1 VAGRYQ
7 DVGSQIP
14 GAIPISI
21 HPRDID
27 GGVCCWNVPWSRSS
41 VSCCSTIACEK
52 ILASVQMVKI
62 VEGDDENEYL
72 PLSRPPAAAAALVR
86 TDEARF
92 AAFAYVDMMSGT
104 KLVM

>member
-1 VAGRYQ
+1 
-7 DVGSQIP
+7 
-14 GAIPISI
+14 
-21 HPRDID
+21 
-27 GGVCCWNVPWSRSS
+27 
-41 VSCCSTIACEK
+41 
-52 ILASVQMVKI
+52 MVKI